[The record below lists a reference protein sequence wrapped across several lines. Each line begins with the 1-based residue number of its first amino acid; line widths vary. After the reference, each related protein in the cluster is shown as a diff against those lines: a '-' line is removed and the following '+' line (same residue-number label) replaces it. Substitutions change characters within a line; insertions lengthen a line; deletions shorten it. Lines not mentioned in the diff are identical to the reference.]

1 MEPTWIANE
10 SVIFVHESRRRSP
23 GRIAVGLPV
32 QIDEF
37 EARCSVALDGLEKIG
52 IQSCGSSP
60 LQALLLGVQ
69 LLGYRLYDFQSKGGR
84 VLSPDGAD
92 IPLEALFGPLLRDP
106 PEAQRDPEG

>member
-10 SVIFVHESRRRSP
+10 SVVFVHKGGLHSP
-23 GRIAVGLPV
+23 GTIAVGLPV

-37 EARCSVALDGLEKIG
+37 EARCSVALDGLEQIG

-69 LLGYRLYDFQSKGGR
+69 HLGYRLYDFQSKGGR
-84 VLSPDGAD
+84 VLKPDGSD
-92 IPLEALFGPLLRDP
+92 IPLEAFFGQLFRHPPTTP
-106 PEAQRDPEG
+106 PEP